1 LFPLLAHLLVASKV
15 AAVKTFKTKSSP
27 VLNPV
32 TSTSNVETGIITA
45 SKELLHRTEF
55 MVPAT
60 CSIP

>member
-1 LFPLLAHLLVASKV
+1 LQLLKLLNQ
-15 AAVKTFKTKSSP
+15 KSSP

-32 TSTSNVETGIITA
+32 ISTSNVETGIITA

-60 CSIP
+60 SSIP